1 MRMTAGVWA
10 HRPRGGGVFPGDR
23 AITLTP
29 PGAVRRR
36 CQLRRPQIRAPCPQE
51 LSTDVEGVDDG
62 VDRRVPG
69 GVMRAQT
76 RVLSSW
82 IDGAERGVE
91 KLPPQPWRSH
101 RPRSEPDSGSG
112 RAVVPS
118 AVPRR
123 STRHAAE
130 STRCPQGLWET
141 RLPSLHGARSVAW
154 YPQRE
159 GGYWPQVTTDRRA
172 SARTVAPGTVAPS
185 ACRRVR
191 RHGR

>member
-1 MRMTAGVWA
+1 MRGS
-10 HRPRGGGVFPGDR
+10 HRCGAARGGRERWARGG
-23 AITLTP
+23 
-29 PGAVRRR
+29 PGAAGRG
-36 CQLRRPQIRAPCPQE
+36 CQLRRPQIRTPCPQE

-76 RVLSSW
+76 GVLSSW

-91 KLPPQPWRSH
+91 NLPPQAWGSH

-118 AVPRR
+118 VVPRR

-185 ACRRVR
+185 ACRRVW